1 MSQNSRRNIGMKII
15 IKDYKSKCGTKTVAI
30 DKAYGIMI
38 QYARSC
44 FNVKIDGKDTVK
56 PLHMLLRV
64 IN

>member
-1 MSQNSRRNIGMKII
+1 MKII